1 MTARS
6 SQLRFWLLSLCALI
20 GIGVTLSLGRWQLS
34 RAAQKE
40 TLQRQI
46 HAGKVRETLNTKE
59 LLASQNIATEIY
71 RPVVL
76 RGTWLARQ
84 TVFLDNR
91 EMDEKA
97 GFFVVT
103 PLRLEHSE
111 AVILVQR
118 GWALRNFLNRTALPE
133 VDTPAGP
140 VQVSGRIAPP
150 PSKLFEFKGADTG
163 VIRQNLDLPQFRLET
178 GLPLMGVTVL
188 QTGAPSEGLQ
198 RNWPPVNSGVETN
211 YGYAFQWFALS
222 GLIAILYVWFQ
233 IVRRFIAPAR
243 QQPPA

>member
-1 MTARS
+1 MTANRS
-6 SQLRFWLLSLCALI
+6 LLRFWLLTLSALI
-20 GIGVTLSLGRWQLS
+20 GIAVTASLGRWQLS
-34 RAAQKE
+34 RATQKE
-40 TLQRQI
+40 TLQHQI
-46 HAGKVRETLNTKE
+46 HQGEIRETIDTKE
-59 LLASQNIATEIY
+59 LLATQSIATEMY
-71 RPVVL
+71 RPVTL
-76 RGTWLARQ
+76 RGTWLARY

-103 PLRLEHSE
+103 PLRLEHSDT
-111 AVILVQR
+111 VILVQR
-118 GWALRNFLNRTALPE
+118 GWVLRNFLDRTALPE

-150 PSKLFEFKGADTG
+150 PSKLFEFKGPDTG
-163 VIRQNLDLPQFRLET
+163 VIRQNLDLPQFRVET
-178 GLPLMGVTVL
+178 GLPLLGVTVL

-211 YGYAFQWFALS
+211 YGYAFQWFSMSA
-222 GLIAILYVWFQ
+222 LIAILYVWFQ

>member
-1 MTARS
+1 VTARS
-6 SQLRFWLLSLCALI
+6 SLLRFWLLSLCALI

-40 TLQRQI
+40 ALQRQI
-46 HAGKVRETLNTKE
+46 HQGKIRETIDTRE
-59 LLASQNIATEIY
+59 LLATKNIASELY
-71 RPVVL
+71 RPVTL
-76 RGTWLARQ
+76 RGTWLAQR

-97 GFFVVT
+97 GFFVIT
-103 PLRLEHSE
+103 PLQLEHSE

-118 GWALRNFLNRTALPE
+118 GWALRNFLDRTALPR

-163 VIRQNLDLPQFRLET
+163 VIRQNLDLPQFRIET
-178 GLPLMGVTVL
+178 GLRLLDVTVL

-211 YGYAFQWFALS
+211 YGYAFQWFSLS

-233 IVRRFIAPAR
+233 IVRRFIAPTR
-243 QQPPA
+243 RRPPV

>member
-6 SQLRFWLLSLCALI
+6 SLLRFWLLGLCALI

-40 TLQRQI
+40 ALQRQI
-46 HAGKVRETLNTKE
+46 HQGKMGETIDTKE
-59 LLASQNIATEIY
+59 LLAMQNIATEMY

-76 RGTWLARQ
+76 RGTWLVRR

-103 PLRLEHSE
+103 PLQLEHSE
-111 AVILVQR
+111 RVILVQR
-118 GWALRNFLNRTALPE
+118 GWVMRNFLDRTALPK
-133 VDTPAGP
+133 VDTPAGL

-150 PSKLFEFKGADTG
+150 PSKLFEFKGPDLG
-163 VIRQNLDLPQFRLET
+163 VIRQNLDLPQFRTET
-178 GLPLMGVTVL
+178 GLPLLGVTVL

-198 RNWPPVNSGVETN
+198 RNWAPGNSGVETN

-243 QQPPA
+243 QQPPV

>member
-6 SQLRFWLLSLCALI
+6 SLLRFWLLSLCALI

-40 TLQRQI
+40 ALQRQI
-46 HAGKVRETLNTKE
+46 HQGKIRETIDTRE
-59 LLASQNIATEIY
+59 LLATQNIASELY
-71 RPVVL
+71 RPVTL
-76 RGTWLARQ
+76 RGTWLARR

-103 PLRLEHSE
+103 PLRLEHSDV
-111 AVILVQR
+111 VILVQR
-118 GWALRNFLNRTALPE
+118 GWVLRNFLDRTALPQ
-133 VDTPAGP
+133 VDTPAGL

-150 PSKLFEFKGADTG
+150 PSKLFEFKGADMG
-163 VIRQNLDLPQFRLET
+163 VIRQNLDLPQFRIET
-178 GLPLMGVTVL
+178 GLPLLGVTVL

-211 YGYAFQWFALS
+211 YGYAFQWFSLS

-233 IVRRFIAPAR
+233 IVRRFIAPTR
-243 QQPPA
+243 QRPPV

>member
-6 SQLRFWLLSLCALI
+6 SLLRFWLVSLSALI
-20 GIGVTLSLGRWQLS
+20 GIGVTLALGRWQLS

-40 TLQRQI
+40 TLQSQI
-46 HAGKVRETLNTKE
+46 HQEKMREPVDTQE
-59 LLASQNIATEIY
+59 LLATKSMASEMY
-71 RPVVL
+71 RPVTL
-76 RGTWLARQ
+76 RGTWLAHQ

-91 EMDEKA
+91 EMGEKA

-103 PLRLEHSE
+103 PLQLERSD

-118 GWALRNFLNRTALPE
+118 GWVMRNFLNRTVLPK
-133 VDTPAGP
+133 VDTPAGV

-163 VIRQNLDLPQFRLET
+163 VIRQNLDLPQFRIET
-178 GLPLMGVTVL
+178 GLPLLGVTVL

-198 RNWPPVNSGVETN
+198 RDWPPVNAGVDTN

-243 QQPPA
+243 QRPPV